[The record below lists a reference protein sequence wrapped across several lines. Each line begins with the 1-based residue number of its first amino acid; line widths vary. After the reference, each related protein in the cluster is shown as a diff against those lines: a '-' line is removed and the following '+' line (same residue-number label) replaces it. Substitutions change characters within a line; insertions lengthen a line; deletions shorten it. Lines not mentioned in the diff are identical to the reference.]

1 MSDFFVDRIELKQD
15 LFELLNDVQLQNT
28 VFILSSRS
36 GLGKSEFCNQ
46 IIKSVCDKYLSF
58 KISIPIGENISLDE
72 GFYLREIA
80 RAISEQADKYNY
92 KNLNEFIHNT
102 DNSVIKKIKVHKLVE
117 DSEGLNGL
125 VKPINSIVSYFDNT
139 GDFSEETL
147 LNISDSRYI
156 YIILNEYIMYC
167 CNLHSKVVI
176 NIENIQQIDMLS
188 LTQIKELLKKA
199 NNIFLLLEYTSSNN
213 SLDEAKRFETNF
225 HINYTKVITRRLK
238 KLDYKYTCEIINH
251 MCPDNN
257 FFMNEDTLREIYF
270 TIDGNIRQLSDIE
283 NMFEISDEDTS
294 INTQENFTLQRLKG
308 MNNAHQIQ
316 LLCLV
321 YAHMSQ
327 VPNEI
332 IKLLLSD
339 KEYVLFLNYENI
351 LSELMGNSG
360 LLEFDTVSN
369 TIKLKHDSI
378 RMEMKK
384 IPQYEVK
391 IALSFSWWIDFYEK
405 ALKEAGK
412 NDWINIKEIVKKLC
426 YFYCY
431 YEPAACKILS
441 ILPHIRMIAINS
453 INPDEAISF
462 LIGFYDT
469 FKKLNDPEQLYT
481 LEKFLLNI
489 YYELGIFDKAYGV
502 FKNIAFRSNKTYN
515 LYNAMLLDRLQQENE
530 AIKIVDSELAKTSN
544 HRYELSLYL
553 IKMIATA
560 SINKYDEC
568 IKIFEYIY
576 NNKDIY
582 SKYFEYGFFLRNS
595 EIVLSLKEA
604 IPYLKESIQF
614 FQNQNEK
621 IYEAHARISL
631 LMNCARVGLFDEAKN
646 QLKITKTVLKNNS
659 LERHIILNDEVALE
673 MCRGNYNRSL
683 EDELKLAMCTAQVIF
698 DKIII
703 NHNLLILYK
712 KNAQIAEG
720 LQVVEYLLDLLDS
733 ETNRLNICFTY
744 WNISFFYKGYDDI
757 QHNYYYNKY
766 ITLYSE
772 LTSKPIRKSVIETD
786 VAHKPNMEYVI
797 GFISHWR
804 FPIPEEL

>member
-1 MSDFFVDRIELKQD
+1 MSDFFVDRIELKQN

-28 VFILSSRS
+28 VYILSSRS

-46 IIKSVCDKYLSF
+46 IIKNVCDKYPSV

-72 GFYLREIA
+72 GFYIREIA
-80 RAISEQADKYNY
+80 RTISEQSKNYNY
-92 KNLNEFIHNT
+92 ESLDEFIHNT
-102 DNSVIKKIKVHKLVE
+102 DNSVITKIKAHKLAE
-117 DSEGLNGL
+117 ESEELHKL
-125 VKPINSIVSYFDNT
+125 VKPIHSIVSYFDNT
-139 GDFSEETL
+139 GSFSEENL

-156 YIILNEYIMYC
+156 YIILNEYILHC
-167 CNLHSKVVI
+167 CDLSSKVVI
-176 NIENIQQIDMLS
+176 NIENIQQIDILS

-199 NNIFLLLEYTSSNN
+199 NNIFLLLEYTSRND
-213 SLDEAKRFETNF
+213 SLNEAKRFETNF
-225 HINYTKVITRRLK
+225 HVGYTKVETRRLE
-238 KLDYKYTCEIINH
+238 KLGYEYTCELINYI
-251 MCPDNN
+251 CPNKN
-257 FFMNEDTLREIYF
+257 IMNEETLREIYV

-283 NMFEISDEDTS
+283 NVFEISDKDTS

-332 IKLLLSD
+332 LKLLLSG
-339 KEYVLFLNYENI
+339 KEYVLFLNYESI
-351 LSELMGNSG
+351 LSELMGDSG
-360 LLEFDTVSN
+360 LLEFDSVSN

-384 IPQYEVK
+384 IPRYEVK

-405 ALKEAGK
+405 ELKKAGK
-412 NDWINIKEIVKKLC
+412 NDWRNIKEIVKKLC

-431 YEPAACKILS
+431 YEPAAGKILS
-441 ILPHIRMIAINS
+441 VLPHIRMIAINS

-489 YYELGIFDKAYGV
+489 YYELGIFDKAYSV
-502 FKNIAFRSNKTYN
+502 FKNISFRSVKTYN
-515 LYNAMLLDRLQQENE
+515 LYKAMLLDRLQQESE
-530 AIKIVDSELAKTSN
+530 AIKIVDMELAKTSDR
-544 HRYELSLYL
+544 RYELSLYM
-553 IKMIATA
+553 IKMIAAA
-560 SINKYDEC
+560 SINQYDEC
-568 IKIFEYIY
+568 TKIFEYIY

-595 EIVLSLKEA
+595 EIVLSLRDA

-614 FQNQNEK
+614 FQNRNEK
-621 IYEAHARISL
+621 IYEAHTRISL
-631 LMNCARVGLFDEAKN
+631 LMNCARAGLFDEARE
-646 QLKITKTVLKNNS
+646 QLGIIKTAPKNNS
-659 LERHIILNDEVALE
+659 LERHIILNDEAALE
-673 MCRGNYNRSL
+673 MCRGNYNKAL
-683 EDELKLAMCTAQVIF
+683 EDELKLAMCTAQVVF

-712 KNAQIAEG
+712 KNEQMAEG
-720 LQVVEYLLDLLDS
+720 RQVVEYLLELLGS
-733 ETNRLNICFTY
+733 ETNRLNVCFTY

-757 QHNYYYNKY
+757 QYTYYYNKY
-766 ITLYSE
+766 ITLYRE
-772 LTSKPIRKSVIETD
+772 LTSRPIRKSVIETD